1 MSSILTENSILG
13 DQIIFEELICKAYKK
28 NETADAMKLLRK
40 MVKDGVIQ
48 VDALVE
54 KAISVVGK
62 VKRSSSKGK
71 DFIDGS
77 DAKKAT
83 TFQMIEYPSARN
95 NRTKNYVRRVARITN
110 IYNKEGWLRCV
121 VAETLTNQIFYF
133 KIPYSYYKDL
143 TSIAIYFNEDGS
155 PKING
160 KIWQWKCNT
169 FTEMSK

>member
-1 MSSILTENSILG
+1 MSSHLTENSILG
-13 DQIIFEELICKAYKK
+13 DQIIFEELICKAYTKK
-28 NETADAMKLLRK
+28 ETADAMKLLRK

-54 KAISVVGK
+54 KAISVIGK
-62 VKRSSSKGK
+62 VKRSSGKGK

-83 TFQMIEYPSARN
+83 TSQIIEYPSTYN
-95 NRTKNYVRRVARITN
+95 GLTKNYVRRVARITN
-110 IYNKEGWLRCV
+110 LRSKKGWLRCV
-121 VAETLTNQIFYF
+121 VAETLTNEIFYF

-155 PKING
+155 PKRNG
-160 KIWQWKCNT
+160 AIWEWSCNT